1 MTPTNIPSPHF
12 ITKPWRCNSN
22 LSSAG
27 GVLLP
32 LGRMWQRTTV
42 ADEGQ
47 CRAMKV
53 CQEKMVTVGGCEE
66 QRWDDGC
73 CLLERTTAK
82 E

>member
-1 MTPTNIPSPHF
+1 
-12 ITKPWRCNSN
+12 
-22 LSSAG
+22 
-27 GVLLP
+27 
-32 LGRMWQRTTV
+32 MWQRTTV

-47 CRAMKV
+47 CKAMKV

-73 CLLERTTAK
+73 CLLERTTVK